1 MSDFQTVR
9 GFEDVWRP
17 PVRSR
22 YVITRSLL
30 RPGPAGTGQGVRV
43 RLARIAS
50 RAPEVMVKVT
60 GRTRDPGGL
69 RAHLDYISRNGA
81 LEMEDRDGAV
91 IAGRGAVKELAEDW
105 SEAALT
111 DPRRRAT
118 TPFSLSV
125 MLSMP
130 AGTDPTAVRD
140 AARAFAREV
149 FADRFDYVFALH
161 TDADHPH
168 VHIAVRALGDH
179 GERLNPKKAHLEA
192 WRQVF
197 ARALRDRGVEAEA
210 TPRRARGVTRKAE
223 RAPLLRIRERHEAG
237 QGESARVRRAAY
249 SEAAKAAFQG
259 QTARTPWE
267 ARTLDR
273 QALVRGLYLAQA
285 QLLRRSPD
293 PADRELGSKVQAFV
307 RSMPQPDS
315 QRLALARE
323 LRAANTN
330 LSRQR
335 PGDGKERG
343 R

>member
-9 GFEDVWRP
+9 GFEDAWRP
-17 PVRSR
+17 PVRQR
-22 YVITRSLL
+22 YLITPALL
-30 RPGPAGTGQGVRV
+30 RPGPARAGQGVRA
-43 RLARIAS
+43 RLARIAN

-91 IAGRGAVKELAEDW
+91 IGGRGAVKELAEDW
-105 SEAALT
+105 SEAALA

-130 AGTDPTAVRD
+130 AGTNPVKVRE

-149 FADRFDYVFALH
+149 FADRFDYAFALH

-179 GERLNPKKAHLEA
+179 GERLNPKKADLET

-197 ARALRDRGVEAEA
+197 AEKLRERGVEAEA

-223 RAPLLRIRERHEAG
+223 RGPLRRIRERQEAG
-237 QGESARVRRAAY
+237 HGEPARVRRAAY
-249 SEAAKAAFQG
+249 REAAKAAFQG
-259 QTARTPWE
+259 ETARPVWE
-267 ARTLDR
+267 ARMVDR
-273 QALVRGLYLAQA
+273 QAQVRGLYLAQA
-285 QLLRRSPD
+285 QVLQQSAE
-293 PADRELGSKVQAFV
+293 PADQALGAKVEAFV

-315 QRLALARE
+315 QRLELARE
-323 LRAANTN
+323 LRAANRG
-330 LSRQR
+330 LSAQR
-335 PGDGKERG
+335 DATGKDRT